1 MKSENAMAPE
11 RLLIGITGA
20 SGAPLALELL
30 RQLRKQP
37 AVETHVIVSACGYLT
52 LSHELGMEQA
62 DIRALCTRL
71 YDNQDY
77 GAAPA
82 SGSFRTMGMVII
94 PCSMKT
100 LAGVVTGYCDTLLLR
115 AADVTMKERR
125 KLVLVPR
132 ECPLSTLHL
141 RNLTAASELGAVI
154 VPPVPAYYNHPETI
168 GDVNRHIAEKVLS
181 QFGLGRVPEWTGM
194 EP

>member
-1 MKSENAMAPE
+1 MSKQ

-30 RQLRKQP
+30 EQLREEPQ
-37 AVETHVIVSACGYLT
+37 VETHVILSRCGELT
-52 LSHELGMEQA
+52 LQHEVGLTRGDLE
-62 DIRALCTRL
+62 RHCTRL
-71 YDNQDY
+71 YDNEDY
-77 GAAPA
+77 GAGPA
-82 SGSFRTMGMVII
+82 SGSFQTLGMVII

-132 ECPLSTLHL
+132 ECPFSTLHL
-141 RNLTAASELGAVI
+141 RNLATASELGAVI
-154 VPPVPAYYNHPETI
+154 LPPVPAYYNHPQTVAE
-168 GDVNRHIAEKVLS
+168 VNRHVAGKVLS
-181 QFGLGRVPEWTGM
+181 QFGLGSVAEWNGM
-194 EP
+194 DG